1 MPGNDSYTK
10 LLLHCNGSAQT
21 FADNSLDNPK
31 TITANG
37 NVTQSADQSKFGGKS
52 ALFDGNGD
60 YLSIDD
66 NDDWYF
72 GSGDFTIDFWLR
84 PSSLANVTFFNQYVD
99 SNNKIEFN
107 FLDGNLIRFQVVS
120 GGSATINCG
129 QTWVPSTNTWYH
141 IALVRSGNIFKIF
154 INGSQLGSDYTSSG
168 TVPNLAAN
176 LTIGARPANSDLYL
190 NGWLDEYRISKG
202 IARWTSNFTPP
213 TEAYSATYDNSIAL
227 AAASSLGISPAGS
240 IYDSGVSL
248 PSQIALGPG
257 SQGDILSSAL
267 LSTIAGFD
275 AAGGYTLNAGA
286 AFNAATGLN
295 AALQLLRFGTV
306 SLTAASGL
314 TAEVQTLMERL
325 LFLNA
330 GGQVDP
336 GGHATLDAALSLILS
351 SGLNAG
357 EQVWAPQPVRLKQLA
372 LQVAIPD
379 ITAVL
384 DARELTAKPQTSRIE
399 VTCDG

>member
-1 MPGNDSYTK
+1 
-10 LLLHCNGSAQT
+10 
-21 FADNSLDNPK
+21 
-31 TITANG
+31 
-37 NVTQSADQSKFGGKS
+37 
-52 ALFDGNGD
+52 
-60 YLSIDD
+60 
-66 NDDWYF
+66 
-72 GSGDFTIDFWLR
+72 
-84 PSSLANVTFFNQYVD
+84 
-99 SNNKIEFN
+99 
-107 FLDGNLIRFQVVS
+107 
-120 GGSATINCG
+120 
-129 QTWVPSTNTWYH
+129 
-141 IALVRSGNIFKIF
+141 
-154 INGSQLGSDYTSSG
+154 
-168 TVPNLAAN
+168 
-176 LTIGARPANSDLYL
+176 
-190 NGWLDEYRISKG
+190 
-202 IARWTSNFTPP
+202 
-213 TEAYSATYDNSIAL
+213 
-227 AAASSLGISPAGS
+227 
-240 IYDSGVSL
+240 VSL

-372 LQVAIPD
+372 LQVAVPD